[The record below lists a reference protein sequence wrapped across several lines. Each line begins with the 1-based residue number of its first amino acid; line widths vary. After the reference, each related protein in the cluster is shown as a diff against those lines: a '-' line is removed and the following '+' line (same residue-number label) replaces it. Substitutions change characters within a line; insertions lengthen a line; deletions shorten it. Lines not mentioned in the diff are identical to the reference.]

1 MDPSFKAVNMPTA
14 FDRIIEGFVIFTRPM
29 KLYWTMPVRVRSR
42 YEAELRESAFAREQ
56 GDLHREWH
64 HLERAHILAQRWPR
78 QHNAV
83 HWQMLKFGF
92 RIKDTKEIIGQIPRL
107 VFGGVKSF
115 VGTVPIGN
123 TGGANVPALQPM
135 VIPRDLQAVLDEAAQ
150 K

>member
-1 MDPSFKAVNMPTA
+1 MN
-14 FDRIIEGFVIFTRPM
+14 EGFSIFTRPM
-29 KLYWTMPVRVRSR
+29 EFHWTMPAGVRRQ
-42 YEAELRESAFAREQ
+42 YEAELRESASAREQ
-56 GDLHREWH
+56 GELAREWH

-83 HWQMLKFGF
+83 HWRMLKFGF

-123 TGGANVPALQPM
+123 TGGANVPALRPM
-135 VIPRDLQAVLDEAAQ
+135 AIPRDLQAVLDAAALR
-150 K
+150 